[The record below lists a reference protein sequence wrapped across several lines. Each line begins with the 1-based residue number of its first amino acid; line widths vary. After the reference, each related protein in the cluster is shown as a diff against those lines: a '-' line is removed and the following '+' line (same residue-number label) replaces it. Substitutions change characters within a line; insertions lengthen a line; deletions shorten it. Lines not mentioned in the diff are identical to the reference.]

1 MANSEI
7 VGNLLKIEFE
17 NNTMPVVAVKSNKP
31 YLYWGQQNNYPSY
44 LLELYKRN
52 AYHGAIIKTKTEHIY
67 GKGLCYDKDELTL
80 AEQIQYDNF
89 LSKAN
94 RFEDWNSIFRKNTTP
109 FELFDGVALQ
119 VIYNFNGKCEV
130 YAMEFAKLRLSPDGK
145 TVYYCDKWIN
155 DDGTRNINPERHDSF
170 QEYPIFNPQVRTGT
184 QVLYYKLPTLTAM
197 EYGDIYPE
205 PNYLQCCQD
214 IETDIEI
221 TNFHYSNTKQGFSAS
236 AMLSLFNGEPTEAE
250 KKKYSRLFE
259 NRFTGTSNAGKIIF
273 NFVNQGGQ
281 EAKITSLTA
290 SDLDKQFEILSKRLQ
305 QNILTGHRVDPA
317 LAGIFSD
324 TMIVGDNTVYLQKYD
339 RWVKS
344 YIEHRQAIHIEIIQ
358 MIGEVNG
365 VDLSKLE
372 VKQKAPAS
380 LDLPYDTNLLT
391 TLFDAETLK
400 KHYAKQLG
408 IDIAESSEVEVAK
421 DSLEM
426 EGVNEHL
433 KNITAKQWIHI
444 KRLVREVT
452 KGKTS
457 KDAAKMLIKNSYGL
471 KDEDI
476 ELLFKAPE
484 SAFAKHNADK
494 MADLFIECAI
504 DDNPED
510 EILAEFEVKNGF
522 EALEKENK
530 FFRHQFANPYED
542 PTKLENAIIDMT
554 SGNPYITP
562 EEIAKQLALDLTV
575 VIAAIES
582 MKILGLLDAL
592 EGTIMPTPKAI
603 ERTIKPVKTE
613 IYTVYKYIVRDDV
626 PRTISG
632 SRPFCEKLLR
642 ASNNGKRW
650 TREAIDKLS
659 NDMED
664 NTDAWSY
671 RGGYYTNP
679 DNGETTAYCRHIW
692 KSVIKARKK

>member
-1 MANSEI
+1 
-7 VGNLLKIEFE
+7 
-17 NNTMPVVAVKSNKP
+17 
-31 YLYWGQQNNYPSY
+31 
-44 LLELYKRN
+44 
-52 AYHGAIIKTKTEHIY
+52 
-67 GKGLCYDKDELTL
+67 
-80 AEQIQYDNF
+80 
-89 LSKAN
+89 
-94 RFEDWNSIFRKNTTP
+94 
-109 FELFDGVALQ
+109 
-119 VIYNFNGKCEV
+119 
-130 YAMEFAKLRLSPDGK
+130 
-145 TVYYCDKWIN
+145 
-155 DDGTRNINPERHDSF
+155 
-170 QEYPIFNPQVRTGT
+170 
-184 QVLYYKLPTLTAM
+184 
-197 EYGDIYPE
+197 
-205 PNYLQCCQD
+205 
-214 IETDIEI
+214 
-221 TNFHYSNTKQGFSAS
+221 
-236 AMLSLFNGEPTEAE
+236 
-250 KKKYSRLFE
+250 
-259 NRFTGTSNAGKIIF
+259 
-273 NFVNQGGQ
+273 
-281 EAKITSLTA
+281 
-290 SDLDKQFEILSKRLQ
+290 
-305 QNILTGHRVDPA
+305 
-317 LAGIFSD
+317 
-324 TMIVGDNTVYLQKYD
+324 
-339 RWVKS
+339 
-344 YIEHRQAIHIEIIQ
+344 
-358 MIGEVNG
+358 
-365 VDLSKLE
+365 
-372 VKQKAPAS
+372 

-408 IDIAESSEVEVAK
+408 IEMTESSEVVIAK

-542 PTKLENAIIDMT
+542 KTKLENAIIDMT

-582 MKILGLLDAL
+582 MKILGLLDTL

-626 PRTISG
+626 PDTKTS
-632 SRPFCEKLLR
+632 SRIFCERLVK
-642 ASNNGKRW
+642 ASNKGKRW